1 MNDGVGC
8 TGAATVT
15 AAGLAIRAVSVTD
28 DADFGAAK
36 LNAGVAGVVELA
48 AATAASPTE
57 GIEGKAQLNNPGD
70 ELVFT
75 ITLSLDLWGIDST
88 ASRLER
94 SMASVEVRSANLTAR
109 GRCLA
114 SSMGVCNSL
123 KVSRIF
129 FATEAEA

>member
-1 MNDGVGC
+1 MNDGMGC
-8 TGAATVT
+8 TGGAAVT
-15 AAGLAIRAVSVTD
+15 AAVLAIRAVSVIT

-36 LNAGVAGVVELA
+36 LNAGVAGVIELA
-48 AATAASPTE
+48 AATAARPTE
-57 GIEGKAQLNNPGD
+57 GIEGKAQLNVNGD
-70 ELVFT
+70 EFVFT
-75 ITLSLDLWGIDST
+75 VAFSIDLWGTVST

-94 SMASVEVRSANLTAR
+94 SMASVDVRSAKLTAR

-114 SSMGVCNSL
+114 SSIGVCNSL

>member
-8 TGAATVT
+8 TGAAAVT
-15 AAGLAIRAVSVTD
+15 AAGLAIRAVSVIS

-36 LNAGVAGVVELA
+36 LNAGVAGVVELP
-48 AATAASPTE
+48 AATAARPTE
-57 GIEGKAQLNNPGD
+57 GIEGNAQLNNPGD

-75 ITLSLDLWGIDST
+75 ITLSLDLWGTDST

-94 SMASVEVRSANLTAR
+94 SMASVEVRSAKLTAR